1 MNSVPFP
8 FSGAVE
14 KLRGL
19 VHSTIDDNDGA
30 ANDRSVNL
38 SVSLLVM
45 ADTERNITKFVFQR
59 EKPTVSLI
67 GASWWLSMMS
77 LEVSKRG
84 AAMLMMLMSPAVMMS
99 KRARIQLQPI

>member
-77 LEVSKRG
+77 ISRSVKKGRCERR
-84 AAMLMMLMSPAVMMS
+84 P
-99 KRARIQLQPI
+99 